1 MSITYW
7 QRKIELLMW
16 LAYASLYLGR
26 VNLAIALPVM
36 QMDLGWT
43 IAQAGVIG
51 GLFFWV
57 YAVGQLIN
65 GHLGDRLPSKGIV
78 LVGLTGTA
86 ALNLFVS
93 FTSSFGWM
101 LVFWGLNGYFQSMG
115 WGPIVKMTSN
125 WVPQRQR
132 GRVSAFLGTSTVGGF
147 MLSWLLASRI
157 LVMYPGMWRM
167 VFRVPSI
174 LLFVVALIWA
184 ISAQNRPEDVGFAPV
199 NEFKTDHRKHQ
210 GFDVKNL
217 GAAWD
222 FLWQP
227 GLMLLAI
234 VSALQGMVKDGI
246 NLWAPTLLMQSQNLA
261 VAEATTRALW
271 IPPFGILGVLFAGW
285 LSQKAGGDERRII
298 GGFYF
303 LAAVAAM
310 GGAYIIRLQETAL
323 VVLPIALCSGL
334 IYGINTLLMTSI
346 PLQFRGLGKESTV
359 AGFLDFAAYAGA
371 GLAGIVTGSLL
382 DHWSWSRI
390 MVMWGIICGIGAAMM
405 VFNHF
410 EDLLAAPHVREVVTG
425 RSSEGKY
432 VD

>member
-36 QMDLGWT
+36 RMDLGWT
-43 IAQAGVIG
+43 TVQAGLIG

-78 LVGLTGTA
+78 LAGLAGTA
-86 ALNLFVS
+86 VLNLLVS

-101 LVFWGLNGYFQSMG
+101 LVFWGVNGYFQSMG

-125 WVPQRQR
+125 WVPQSQR

-157 LVMYPGMWRM
+157 LVIYPGMWRM

-174 LLFVVALIWA
+174 LLFVVALIWVLL
-184 ISAQNRPEDVGFAPV
+184 AQNRPEDVGLAPV
-199 NEFKTDHRKHQ
+199 NPQRVEHNRPQ
-210 GFDVKNL
+210 EFDVKQL

-227 GLMLLAI
+227 GLVVLAI

-246 NLWAPTLLMQSQNLA
+246 NLWAPTLLMQSQGLA
-261 VAEATTRALW
+261 VSEATTHALW
-271 IPPFGILGVLFAGW
+271 IPPFGFLGVLFAGW
-285 LSQKAGGDERRII
+285 LSHRAGGNERRII
-298 GGFYF
+298 GGFYI
-303 LAAVAAM
+303 LAAVAAI
-310 GGAYIIRLQETAL
+310 GGAYIISLQSSGL

-346 PLQFRGLGKESTV
+346 PLQFQALGKESTV

-390 MVMWGIICGIGAAMM
+390 MIMWGIICALGAAMM
-405 VFNHF
+405 IFNHF
-410 EDLLAAPHVREVVTG
+410 EDLLTTPSGREVFTG
-425 RSSEGKY
+425 QSGEG
-432 VD
+432 V